1 MMARY
6 WQTEAAK
13 LFLYSTP
20 PFDRIPGLH
29 ILYLITHFDK
39 KVATIRFDWSQVR

>member
-1 MMARY
+1 MD
-6 WQTEAAK
+6 WNIEAVT
-13 LFLYSTP
+13 LFLYHTP

-29 ILYLITHFDK
+29 ILYLITRVDN